1 MNSDNKKLYIPFDLK
16 IKNELWD
23 GFGKEQIPELLIGVA
38 VVLVLALITGF
49 MWHVVIGIVVFGGGV
64 FATVAFINKQRLI
77 NLSLIDQIKIIVR
90 HSREQQKFD
99 YKYKDDFFGDM

>member
-1 MNSDNKKLYIPFDLK
+1 MNNENKKLYIPFDLK

-23 GFGKEQIPELLIGVA
+23 GFGKEQVPELLIGVA
-38 VVLVLALITGF
+38 ISLVLGLITGF
-49 MWHVVIGIVVFGGGV
+49 MLHIIIGIVVFVVGTFV
-64 FATVAFINKQRLI
+64 TVAFINKQRLI
-77 NLSLIDQIKIIVR
+77 NLSLIDQIIIIVR

>member
-1 MNSDNKKLYIPFDLK
+1 MNNENKKLYIPFDLK

-23 GFGKEQIPELLIGVA
+23 GFGKEQVPELLIGVA
-38 VVLVLALITGF
+38 ISLVLGLITGF
-49 MWHVVIGIVVFGGGV
+49 MLHIIIGIVVFAVGTFV
-64 FATVAFINKQRLI
+64 TVAFINKQRLI

-90 HSREQQKFD
+90 HIREQQKFD